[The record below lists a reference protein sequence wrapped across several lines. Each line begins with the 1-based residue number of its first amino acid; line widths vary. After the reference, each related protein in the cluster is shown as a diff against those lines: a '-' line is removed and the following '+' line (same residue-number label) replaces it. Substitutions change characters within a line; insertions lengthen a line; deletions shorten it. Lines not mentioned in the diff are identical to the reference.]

1 MGSSQ
6 ILFHQ
11 VVKVMHQH
19 LAPILGEPTLRVT
32 LRASRRKVGRRF
44 PLLLSLLLPGEQSPP
59 MDPPNG
65 EPSLEEMREALA
77 EFLDHFER
85 VVTDLT
91 GEILHDRLR
100 ALRREVEALT
110 EGERE

>member
-1 MGSSQ
+1 
-6 ILFHQ
+6 
-11 VVKVMHQH
+11 
-19 LAPILGEPTLRVT
+19 
-32 LRASRRKVGRRF
+32 
-44 PLLLSLLLPGEQSPP
+44 